1 MKIRDNNND
10 ASTVFYRLATLRREP
25 VDLGFKHTIAKR
37 SSAGTT
43 LHPIHKHG
51 GARSLHQHEEN
62 LWYLTALTRVPVCFA
77 RPMKPCFSGHLLD
90 VTVVSCSCSRVNYWL
105 PDIPCLV
112 AVATWISRPI
122 DCLSLLRCFQWLRV
136 RLRSGKRRST
146 RCEVGISH
154 ACGLKLAP
162 NRRIV
167 CSAGHPLPSGPP
179 DANPGS
185 PIGLHPRLK
194 KPTIPICSLPHLVR
208 TRLQSRLGR
217 CYNDSKFRSSAHT
230 AFTQYLQSLT
240 LTTPR
245 APRSA
250 HSGVVLS
257 L

>member
-10 ASTVFYRLATLRREP
+10 ASVVSYQLATLRREP
-25 VDLGFKHTIAKR
+25 VDLVFKHTIAKR

-112 AVATWISRPI
+112 AVATWISRPT
-122 DCLSLLRCFQWLRV
+122 DCLSLLLCFRWLRV
-136 RLRSGKRRST
+136 YLRSGKLLCVWTQKYCT

-154 ACGLKLAP
+154 ACGLTEVQPISIHIALAGV
-162 NRRIV
+162 RI
-167 CSAGHPLPSGPP
+167 S
-179 DANPGS
+179 NPYNATTKCY
-185 PIGLHPRLK
+185 K
-194 KPTIPICSLPHLVR
+194 KQKNEIV
-208 TRLQSRLGR
+208 
-217 CYNDSKFRSSAHT
+217 
-230 AFTQYLQSLT
+230 
-240 LTTPR
+240 
-245 APRSA
+245 
-250 HSGVVLS
+250 
-257 L
+257 